1 MLGASLGVAVFFV
14 WDKVVP
20 FQFDTDYYLRLLTA
34 PMVGAIGLFLG
45 HALRMEGAGKLVPMT
60 YLLVVV
66 NNVEEGPAESY
77 AVYRFLGIVVG
88 MLIAQVTATCVFQRS
103 AAEDVLDRLRSS
115 LTELAELNR
124 LVWGNQKKL
133 AALEFGGDEAEEEE
147 GEAPRPSEEQQLEG
161 FQARINAALNGALAS
176 LPLTATERRVIGGP
190 LAAWWFVPWPRS
202 CGGAAG
208 CCGARGW
215 QLDQGLVSRT
225 VGCIRRVNR
234 LQCSFWLLLSHP
246 PADPVIRHD
255 PALVQLLKDF
265 RFLTQAVVDG
275 VLAAATH
282 LRGVDADAL
291 VHLNSKIL
299 DSPRL
304 VAIGGPGGGYGYG
317 YGGAAG
323 GGGGGS
329 SSGLGAAAA
338 GFLGL
343 GVGGSSTAGSS
354 GAGASVSSGQLGG
367 MMGSAALLATAG
379 SGPGGGIAAPALTPA
394 AVKGRRPSRS
404 PSPAPSPAPASVAS
418 AAAAVAAAAMAS
430 VASAV
435 RVGGGGG
442 GGGGG
447 GAKAGANQ
455 LSEPLLPAGA
465 GDSSQAPAPAAP
477 RSHTPFGSLQSVGL
491 GVHTSADQD
500 HVVLVA
506 PPPGGGGGGGALVM
520 GGPSALDEEEG
531 KDDDASS
538 VFHRP
543 PLQYMPTG
551 LASFERSVLTPEVWW
566 HTFQFLLTQLAAEV
580 SAMQEAVSQLVRVVK
595 P

>member
-1 MLGASLGVAVFFV
+1 
-14 WDKVVP
+14 
-20 FQFDTDYYLRLLTA
+20 
-34 PMVGAIGLFLG
+34 MVGAVGLFLG

-77 AVYRFLGIVVG
+77 ALYRFVGIVVG
-88 MLIAQVTATCVFQRS
+88 MLIAQVTATAVFQRS
-103 AAEDVLDRLRSS
+103 ATEDVLDRLRSS
-115 LTELAELNR
+115 LSELAELNR

-133 AALEFGGDEAEEEE
+133 AALEYGGEGAEEQ
-147 GEAPRPSEEQQLEG
+147 GDQSGGGGPRLTEEQQLEG

-176 LPLTATERRVIGGP
+176 LPLTATECRVIGGP

-202 CGGAAG
+202 CPGGAAASG
-208 CCGARGW
+208 CCGGARRSCRSCCCGGGAKGSGGW
-215 QLDQGLVSRT
+215 QLDQALVSRT

-246 PADPVIRHD
+246 PADPAIRHD
-255 PALVQLLKDF
+255 PALIQLLKDF

-304 VAIGGPGGGYGYG
+304 VAIGAAGGGGA
-317 YGGAAG
+317 GGAAG
-323 GGGGGS
+323 GYSSGAGGGGGS
-329 SSGLGAAAA
+329 STAGGSGSSASASGHLSGLLGSGGLLGGTMMGLGA
-338 GFLGL
+338 
-343 GVGGSSTAGSS
+343 
-354 GAGASVSSGQLGG
+354 
-367 MMGSAALLATAG
+367 
-379 SGPGGGIAAPALTPA
+379 PGGGGT
-394 AVKGRRPSRS
+394 RRPSRS
-404 PSPAPSPAPASVAS
+404 PSPSPQPASMAS
-418 AAAAVAAAAMAS
+418 AAAAVAAAAMAT

-442 GGGGG
+442 GGGGSSKANG
-447 GAKAGANQ
+447 GDQSG
-455 LSEPLLPAGA
+455 LSEPLLPAASGNCTA
-465 GDSSQAPAPAAP
+465 STAAAEGGQQQLQQPFAVAPPPAPLA
-477 RSHTPFGSLQSVGL
+477 STPFGSVQSTAGAHHVAAASSC
-491 GVHTSADQD
+491 SASSFAVPGAHQ
-500 HVVLVA
+500 VA
-506 PPPGGGGGGGALVM
+506 EPTRAISGGGGGGAPGCVLVV
-520 GGPSALDEEEG
+520 GGPCALDEEEG
-531 KDDDASS
+531 KEDDASS

-551 LASFERSVLTPEVWW
+551 LAGFERSAMTPEVWW

-580 SAMQEAVSQLVRVVK
+580 SAMQEAVSQLVRTVK
-595 P
+595 A